1 MVPLF
6 RFMSTSVPLC
16 AWHQKIEHHDPC
28 VLKHPAYQ
36 MPNLQPSR
44 IAPSRRVEVLT
55 SCASPQIS
63 ASEDPKFSEGSPAR
77 IRHVWFLVQTAGTR
91 DRSDRGWKQLG
102 ILHHRRWVTHFS
114 AAPHLTGCAHRP
126 AGLQMGALLQ
136 HKQRNYVRSLA
147 LAPSSDR
154 GVSAGHL

>member
-55 SCASPQIS
+55 NFSFRRSKILGRVTRQDSSCMVSCADCWHSRPQRPRLEAAGNIASS
-63 ASEDPKFSEGSPAR
+63 A
-77 IRHVWFLVQTAGTR
+77 
-91 DRSDRGWKQLG
+91 LG
-102 ILHHRRWVTHFS
+102 DSLQCS
-114 AAPHLTGCAHRP
+114 SHLTGCAHRP